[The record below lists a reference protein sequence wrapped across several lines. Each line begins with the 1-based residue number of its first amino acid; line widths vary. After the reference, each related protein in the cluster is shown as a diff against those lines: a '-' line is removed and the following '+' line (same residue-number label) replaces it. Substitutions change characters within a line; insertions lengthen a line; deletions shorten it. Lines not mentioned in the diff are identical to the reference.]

1 MGSKVNPTVI
11 GTFVVGALAL
21 AVVSILLFGGG
32 KLFQDKASYV
42 IFFNGSVQGLN
53 VGAPVIFRGVQVGE
67 VTNIEA
73 LFDPKETTVHIKV
86 LVDIIRGNVGVPKGF
101 VRRIPQETL
110 ELLVQRGLRA
120 SLQMQSFVTGLLLV
134 SLDFHPGTPI
144 KRLGFDPTYPEVPT
158 VPTEMQ
164 LLLDKARQAVTELGQ
179 LPLAELIGDAMG
191 MLKRVNTL
199 LDLPELRQALVSLSS
214 LVTAAKQLVDHADD
228 QVVSLGT
235 SLIAAAE
242 GAQVA
247 MEALHV
253 DAGRR
258 TKAGAQRRWPG
269 GAPVDER
276 QETLVSVRSTLR
288 QAQRSLG
295 TLTEAATPAL
305 QQAEKTMAGAASTLT
320 HPDSVL
326 VNDLSHTLKAAEDA
340 AKSIRVLSDSLQRN
354 PESLLRGK
362 PIGGR

>member
-1 MGSKVNPTVI
+1 MGSKANPTVI
-11 GTFVVGALAL
+11 GAFVVGALAL
-21 AVVSILLFGGG
+21 TVVSILLFGGG

-53 VGAPVIFRGVQVGE
+53 VGASVIFRGVKVGE

-101 VRRIPQETL
+101 VRRNPQETL

-144 KRLGFDPTYPEVPT
+144 KRLGFDPTHPEVPT

-199 LDLPELRQALVSLSS
+199 LDLPELRQVLVSLSS

-253 DAGRR
+253 TLDDAQKLARN
-258 TKAGAQRRWPG
+258 
-269 GAPVDER
+269 VDGQVVPLSTSA

-305 QQAEKTMAGAASTLT
+305 QQAEKTMAEAASTLT

-326 VNDLSHTLKAAEDA
+326 VNDLSHTLKAVEDA

-362 PIGGR
+362 R

>member
-1 MGSKVNPTVI
+1 
-11 GTFVVGALAL
+11 
-21 AVVSILLFGGG
+21 
-32 KLFQDKASYV
+32 
-42 IFFNGSVQGLN
+42 
-53 VGAPVIFRGVQVGE
+53 
-67 VTNIEA
+67 
-73 LFDPKETTVHIKV
+73 
-86 LVDIIRGNVGVPKGF
+86 
-101 VRRIPQETL
+101 
-110 ELLVQRGLRA
+110 
-120 SLQMQSFVTGLLLV
+120 
-134 SLDFHPGTPI
+134 
-144 KRLGFDPTYPEVPT
+144 
-158 VPTEMQ
+158 MQ

-253 DAGRR
+253 TLDDAQKLARN
-258 TKAGAQRRWPG
+258 
-269 GAPVDER
+269 VDGQVVPLSTSA

-326 VNDLSHTLKAAEDA
+326 VNDLSHTLKAVEDA

-362 PIGGR
+362 R